1 MIIFIEDIFIKN
13 LIIYLFTSMLISK
26 SLCQSKK
33 FFGLFVSA
41 IVSGL
46 FQTLGE
52 IVCLGTIGS
61 LILTFANICLIAS
74 LSIKG
79 TSKTFVAVVLGFTY
93 FVVIDSVRVLL
104 TQKVKL
110 SIFVSFLIVF
120 VYVFLIFGMIRYFFK
135 TKRHK
140 KFEYKITFYEKEN
153 VFSAIAYLDSGN
165 FLEDSLTGLPI
176 VIIDYNVFVHLSGH
190 GIEEL
195 LINKCHLKNS
205 HYINYSTIS
214 GSEKMLVF
222 DVDRVEIDGQEK
234 KCHLGL
240 NLKGFEKGYS
250 ALFGVNV
257 LGESL

>member
-1 MIIFIEDIFIKN
+1 
-13 LIIYLFTSMLISK
+13 MLISK

-41 IVSGL
+41 SVCGL

-52 IVCLGTIGS
+52 IADLGTIGS
-61 LILTFANICLIAS
+61 LILTFANICLISS
-74 LSIKG
+74 LSVKG
-79 TSKTFVAVVLGFTY
+79 TSKTFAATVLGFTY
-93 FVVIDSVRVLL
+93 FAVIDSVRVLL

-153 VFSAIAYLDSGN
+153 VFSTIAYLDSGN

-176 VIIDYNVFVHLSGH
+176 VIIDYNVFVHLSGL
-190 GIEEL
+190 GIEDL
-195 LINKCHLKNS
+195 LINKCRLKNS

>member
-13 LIIYLFTSMLISK
+13 LIIYLFTAMLISK
-26 SLCQSKK
+26 SLCQGQKI
-33 FFGLFVSA
+33 FRLFVGA
-41 IVSGL
+41 MLCGF

-52 IVCLGTIGS
+52 IVDLGTIGT
-61 LILTFANICLIAS
+61 LLLTFANVCLISS

-79 TSKTFVAVVLGFTY
+79 TAKTFSAIVLGITY

-110 SIFVSFLIVF
+110 SIFVSFLVVF
-120 VYVFLIFGMIRYFFK
+120 VYVFLIFGLIRHFFK

-165 FLEDSLTGLPI
+165 FLEDNLTGLPI
-176 VIIDYNVFVHLSGH
+176 VIVDYNVFFHLSGCR
-190 GIEEL
+190 IEDL
-195 LINKCHLKNS
+195 LINKCNLKNS

-222 DVDRVEIDGQEK
+222 DIDRVEIDGQEK